1 MCIAAPTSNR
11 RYLLPNLSG
20 VVGNG
25 GALPSAD
32 NPAAIGKKNG
42 GFCRDESLLQPRGA
56 PDAYANVLNC
66 ANGFNSGNQFGAA
79 LPCCPEDN
87 LYVDVGAAATMA
99 AAAAASTDIMN
110 APPSNTNATEHTVIV
125 PPSVDS
131 LATAAAAQLG
141 KPKPRFKRRRRGP
154 QPPGKTATNKER
166 LFVKH
171 NYHDLANEPDIPPG
185 GFDIPDAKDEDS
197 SEKKKP
203 HTPLSIDSFPMKL
216 HRILDQIEA
225 EGLAKIV
232 SWQPHG
238 RAFLIRDYSLF
249 VSVIMPR
256 YFPKIKKLTS
266 LQRQLNLYG
275 FERLTREGPD
285 EGAYYHEC
293 FLRGRP
299 GLTAQRMVRKRV
311 KGTGYKAASNPSG
324 EPDLYAYP
332 FIDDVLMMNNQ
343 ACSAPAMY
351 QDSSSVFAI
360 CPTNQVDMTQFQ
372 QSESGFVTDSSRSVD
387 RNSWTTDSSTAPSV
401 EDGASHGQVIMA
413 NTSSVM
419 NNISLEQLQNQQF
432 QQQQQQQWNSSL
444 FMQAMQQQV
453 QAQCQNVHEVLPFN
467 NQSNQQNSMTYN
479 IQFQFSSNNMN
490 AMANGMNSH
499 SVSTNDINSNNM
511 FNDMNSMTNFAP
523 PESMAFNNV
532 TNQAQG
538 SSNIAYL
545 NNVSGNGHEDQ
556 SVLMDFADLWDGNDA
571 ATFSRR
577 QNLQDFTGRVC

>member
-20 VVGNG
+20 VVGYR
-25 GALPSAD
+25 GAVPSD
-32 NPAAIGKKNG
+32 NSAVVNNKNDG
-42 GFCRDESLLQPRGA
+42 CHNESLVEPTGVHDLSANA
-56 PDAYANVLNC
+56 PNS
-66 ANGFNSGNQFGAA
+66 ANGFDSGNQFGVSF
-79 LPCCPEDN
+79 PCFPQDN
-87 LYVDVGAAATMA
+87 VYVEVGATSAASP
-99 AAAAASTDIMN
+99 AAASTNASN
-110 APPSNTNATEHTVIV
+110 APLANANANFTHQTVIASPQSDNHAV
-125 PPSVDS
+125 TV
-131 LATAAAAQLG
+131 AAAQLG

-171 NYHDLANEPDIPPG
+171 NYHDLAHQPDIPLE
-185 GFDIPDAKDEDS
+185 GFDIPEAKDEDS
-197 SEKKKP
+197 NEKKKP

-232 SWQPHG
+232 AWQPHG

-311 KGTGYKAASNPSG
+311 KGTGYKAASNPGG

-332 FIDDVLMMNNQ
+332 FVEEVLTRNSQ
-343 ACSAPAMY
+343 AFTAPAMY
-351 QDSSSVFAI
+351 QDNSSMFSMNS
-360 CPTNQVDMTQFQ
+360 TNQADMIQFH
-372 QSESGFVTDSSRSVD
+372 QSDSGFVTDSTRSVD
-387 RNSWTTDSSTAPSV
+387 RNSWATDSSTAPSL
-401 EDGASHGQVIMA
+401 EDGASHDQVMM
-413 NTSSVM
+413 T
-419 NNISLEQLQNQQF
+419 NNNNAMKNFSLEQL
-432 QQQQQQQWNSSL
+432 QQQQWNSSL
-444 FMQAMQQQV
+444 FVQAMQQQV
-453 QAQCQNVHEVLPFN
+453 QAQ
-467 NQSNQQNSMTYN
+467 NQSLQENLPVNYESNQLSAMPNN

-490 AMANGMNSH
+490 FMANEMNQSYNSSTYDVNNNSMFNGMNSM
-499 SVSTNDINSNNM
+499 S
-511 FNDMNSMTNFAP
+511 NFAP
-523 PESMAFNNV
+523 TESMAFNNV
-532 TNQAQG
+532 VNQAQG
-538 SSNIAYL
+538 NSNMAPMS
-545 NNVSGNGHEDQ
+545 NNTNGNGHEDQ
-556 SVLMDFADLWDGNDA
+556 SVLLDFADLWDGHG
-571 ATFSRR
+571 ATALTRR
-577 QNLQDFTGRVC
+577 QNCQDFSGRVF

>member
-20 VVGNG
+20 VVGY
-25 GALPSAD
+25 
-32 NPAAIGKKNG
+32 
-42 GFCRDESLLQPRGA
+42 RGA
-56 PDAYANVLNC
+56 VPSDNSAVVNNKNDGCHNENLVQTTGAQDLSANAPDS
-66 ANGFNSGNQFGAA
+66 ANGFNCGNQFGVA
-79 LPCCPEDN
+79 LPCLPQGN
-87 LYVDVGAAATMA
+87 VYVEVGAATT
-99 AAAAASTDIMN
+99 AASAASASTNVTN
-110 APPSNTNATEHTVIV
+110 APLVNANANFTHQTVIAS
-125 PPSVDS
+125 PQSDN
-131 LATAAAAQLG
+131 LAVTVAAAQLG

-171 NYHDLANEPDIPPG
+171 NYHDLAHEPDVPPE
-185 GFDIPDAKDEDS
+185 GFDIPEAKDADS
-197 SEKKKP
+197 NEKKKP

-232 SWQPHG
+232 AWQPHG

-311 KGTGYKAASNPSG
+311 KGTGYKAASNPGG

-332 FIDDVLMMNNQ
+332 FVEEVLTRNSQ
-343 ACSAPAMY
+343 AFTAPAMY
-351 QDSSSVFAI
+351 QDSSSMFSINSA
-360 CPTNQVDMTQFQ
+360 NQADMTQFQ
-372 QSESGFVTDSSRSVD
+372 QSDSGFVTDSSRSLD

-401 EDGASHGQVIMA
+401 EEGASHDQVIMT
-413 NTSSVM
+413 NNNNVM
-419 NNISLEQLQNQQF
+419 NNFSLEQLQQQH
-432 QQQQQQQWNSSL
+432 QQWNPSL
-444 FMQAMQQQV
+444 FVQAMQQQV
-453 QAQCQNVHEVLPFN
+453 QAQNQSLHDVLPVN
-467 NQSNQQNSMTYN
+467 YQSNQLSAMPSNV
-479 IQFQFSSNNMN
+479 QFQFSSNNMN
-490 AMANGMNSH
+490 FMANEMNQSFNASTYDVSNNNTFNGMNSM
-499 SVSTNDINSNNM
+499 S
-511 FNDMNSMTNFAP
+511 NFAP

-532 TNQAQG
+532 MNQAQG
-538 SSNIAYL
+538 NMNMAHISN
-545 NNVSGNGHEDQ
+545 NTNGNGHEDQ
-556 SVLMDFADLWDGNDA
+556 SVLLDFADLWDGNDA
-571 ATFSRR
+571 SVLTRR
-577 QNLQDFTGRVC
+577 QNFHDFSGRVC